1 MAVTVVDG
9 GCVICSRPP
18 SDGVTG
24 QSMSDGVIVKCPQ
37 CGHYEQGIG
46 RPFFERLSPEL
57 RGGLSCAT
65 RQAFEAGQQLRVTKE
80 NAKEIA
86 ESHLRT
92 RVVDNQERLIREV
105 AKRAGRPHN
114 GAWFSFATDF
124 TLIDCQSSKEFSWYV
139 EWLINEL
146 LAFRTGVGAERAQL
160 TLSLEGWKRA
170 QPVPRPG
177 GIPGKCFVAMWF
189 HPSMNDIFELGI
201 SRAVVDCGLPA
212 PIRIDRKEHNNQITD
227 EIMAEIRDAEFLI
240 ADFSGNRGGVYY
252 EAGFARGLGRPVI
265 HCCRDSDLDHL
276 HFDTKL
282 INHIKWSD
290 AADLRQKLAN
300 RIKAT
305 IIPKA

>member
-1 MAVTVVDG
+1 MT
-9 GCVICSRPP
+9 GCSSSVSNAA
-18 SDGVTG
+18 
-24 QSMSDGVIVKCPQ
+24 SMSRVLDNISSK
-37 CGHYEQGIG
+37 
-46 RPFFERLSPEL
+46 RLSLEI

-65 RQAFEAGQQLRVTKE
+65 RQASEVGQQLRVTNA

-92 RVVDNQERLIREV
+92 RVVDNQERLLRV
-105 AKRAGRPHN
+105 AAKRAGRPHN

-139 EWLINEL
+139 EWLINDL
-146 LAFRTGVGAERAQL
+146 LAFRTGIGDERAQL

-170 QPVPRPG
+170 QPIPRVGGAPG
-177 GIPGKCFVAMWF
+177 RCFVAMWF
-189 HPSMNDIFELGI
+189 DASMNDIFELGI
-201 SRAVVDCGLPA
+201 KKAVEDCGLPI

-227 EIMAEIRDAEFLI
+227 EIMAEIRDAEFVI

-265 HCCRDSDLDHL
+265 HCCRDSDFDDR

-282 INHIKWSD
+282 INHIKWSN
-290 AADLRQKLAN
+290 ATDLRQKLAN

-305 IIPKA
+305 IIPKG